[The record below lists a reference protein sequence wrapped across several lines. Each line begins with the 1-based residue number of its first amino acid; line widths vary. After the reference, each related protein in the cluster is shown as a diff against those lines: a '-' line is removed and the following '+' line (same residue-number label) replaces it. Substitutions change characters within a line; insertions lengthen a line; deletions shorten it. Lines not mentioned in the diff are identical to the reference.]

1 MKLNPVKSGGGQSRK
16 ISKRQYKAISN
27 SRAQTHRKRKLA
39 LLLPGHN
46 EGLIIQTTIRSAV
59 AAGQPPED
67 IYMVD
72 DGSTDSTR
80 KKAVALLGYKHVLT
94 VKRSGKAE
102 AVSKAIKR
110 FKIEQNYSW
119 VHVADSDSVFGENY
133 FNIYKRAL
141 KGKKYVVAVGFV
153 QSLRGNWIAHYR
165 SFTYT
170 YSQHII
176 RRFQSWFN
184 MIAVFPG
191 PITSFRTNIIKELDF
206 KNHSLTEDFDLSLQ
220 VHRKKLGKIRYIPE
234 AVNYTQDPKN
244 LKDFCDQTARWQRG
258 FFQGVTKYKIG
269 TRLQPVDI
277 SIGYQMIELGIYLFQ
292 IALVIPYVV
301 ITTHSF
307 IIIPLIIVSDLFVIC
322 LLAIMS
328 SIAIGRVSP
337 ISALPYYY
345 FLRWLE
351 LGIFLKSFYEVVV
364 LKKYQEVKKGWATE
378 RRRFKLDTNAMRDV
392 AK

>member
-1 MKLNPVKSGGGQSRK
+1 
-16 ISKRQYKAISN
+16 
-27 SRAQTHRKRKLA
+27 
-39 LLLPGHN
+39 
-46 EGLIIQTTIRSAV
+46 
-59 AAGQPPED
+59 
-67 IYMVD
+67 
-72 DGSTDSTR
+72 
-80 KKAVALLGYKHVLT
+80 LT

-102 AVSKAIKR
+102 AVLKAIKR
-110 FKIEQNYSW
+110 FKIEQNYLW

-133 FNIYKRAL
+133 FNIYKKAL

-184 MIAVFPG
+184 MIAVFHG
-191 PITSFRTNIIKELDF
+191 PITSFKTSIIKDLDF

-234 AVNYTQDPKN
+234 AINYTQDPRN

-269 TRLQPVDI
+269 RRLQPIDI
-277 SIGYQMIELGIYLFQ
+277 SIGYQMIELCIYIFQ
-292 IALVIPYVV
+292 IFFVVPYVI

-307 IIIPLIIVSDLFVIC
+307 IIIPLIIVSDLFVVS

-328 SIAIGRVSP
+328 SIAIGRISP
-337 ISALPYYY
+337 ISSLPYYY
-345 FLRWLE
+345 FLRWIE
-351 LGIFLKSFYEVVV
+351 LGIFLKSFYEVVI
-364 LKKYQEVKKGWATE
+364 LKKYQSVKKGWATE
-378 RRRFKLDTNAMRDV
+378 KRRFKLDANALRDV